1 MKKEYLTPDPKGYL
15 SPRSIELPM
24 EPEEC
29 IAISNPNPYGDGG
42 SLGDDVEDESDYY
55 ED

>member
-15 SPRSIELPM
+15 SPLSIELPM
-24 EPEEC
+24 ETEEC
-29 IAISNPNPYGDGG
+29 IALSNYNEEPW
-42 SLGDDVEDESDYY
+42 DDEGDYY

>member
-15 SPRSIELPM
+15 SPLSIELPM
-24 EPEEC
+24 ETEEC
-29 IAISNPNPYGDGG
+29 IAMSDPNPYGNGG
-42 SLGDDVEDESDYY
+42 SLDDDFEGDSDYY